1 MSFVNT
7 LTMSL
12 KNLLFVTLVVG
23 IFQTTFAQRN
33 YNNNYNRLGITGGL
47 TLFDITTSDLNTQQ
61 REGVAGGFTTR
72 GSIYNNF
79 DLVYGLGFY
88 SSEVGIMA
96 SPTIDAAGRAID
108 SRFIDYQ
115 LQSAQL
121 TFLGSLNIVRHH
133 LSLEAGPVLNIS
145 GKLKLKSDSYDSY
158 IIDGYETLTA
168 GEIQDISK
176 VNFHVAG
183 GITGGLEQFRVSAQ
197 YQYGVTNSLNKLNE
211 QNLENSDFDGH
222 SSLFTFSA
230 IFYF

>member
-1 MSFVNT
+1 
-7 LTMSL
+7 MSL
-12 KNLLFVTLVVG
+12 KNLLFVTLVAG
-23 IFQTTFAQRN
+23 ILQTTCAQIS
-33 YNNNYNRLGITGGL
+33 NNNYNRLGITGGL
-47 TLFDITTSDLNTQQ
+47 TLFDIATSDLNTQQ

-88 SSEVGIMA
+88 STEVGILA
-96 SPTIDAAGRAID
+96 SPVTDVAGRTN
-108 SRFIDYQ
+108 SRYVDYR

-145 GKLKLKSDSYDSY
+145 GKLKLKSDSYESY
-158 IIDGYETLTA
+158 ILDGYDTLTA

-197 YQYGVTNSLNKLNE
+197 YQYGVTNSLHKLNE